1 MSLKQ
6 AEQEKQERKTARW
19 VYEQG
24 RGVAAKE
31 VARQFRKHVHTARL
45 VIHRIMKRTDRIRCE
60 LLGIYEQTAKGLR
73 QVKYFSEIYFPGE
86 YQPSGRKKKG
96 RKNVDGDAFSLC

>member
-6 AEQEKQERKTARW
+6 AEQEIQERKTARW